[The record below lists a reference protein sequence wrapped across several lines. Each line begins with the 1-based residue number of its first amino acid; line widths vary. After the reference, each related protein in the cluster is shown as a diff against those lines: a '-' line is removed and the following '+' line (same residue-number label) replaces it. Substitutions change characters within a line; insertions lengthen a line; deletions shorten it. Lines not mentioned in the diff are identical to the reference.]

1 MDSEVHTVIM
11 RMKNKHCKLDTIPM
25 SILKQIL
32 ETCLIAI
39 TQIVNMSLTNGEFC
53 KNWKIAVVKPILKK
67 PGLDLISKN
76 YYPLISKLVEKC
88 MLQQLME
95 HCKNHNLLP
104 DFQSAYRKHY
114 SMETSLI
121 RLTNDILWSMERQHI
136 TSLAIL
142 DLSAAFDTV
151 DHDILLHILEQK
163 FGFCGNALKWFQNYL
178 RP

>member
-1 MDSEVHTVIM
+1 M

-32 ETCLIAI
+32 EACLPAI

-53 KNWKIAVVKPILKK
+53 ENWKFAVVKPLLKK
-67 PGLDLISKN
+67 PGLNLISKN
-76 YYPLISKLVEKC
+76 YRPISNLPFISKLVEKC

-104 DFQSAYRKHY
+104 DFQSAYWKHY
-114 SMETSLI
+114 STETSLI

-136 TSLAIL
+136 TSLSIL
-142 DLSAAFDTV
+142 DLSAAFNTV
-151 DHDILLHILEQK
+151 DHDILLHILEK
-163 FGFCGNALKWFQNYL
+163 KLDSVAK
-178 RP
+178 P